1 MREYQCTQ
9 LIYLSFG
16 ESLLM
21 KNISFL
27 CYLHFSNE
35 APGDST
41 ATGTP
46 NSKRHRETGAHRII
60 QFSRKATAFLSGTQS
75 MLPSLYFALELYLSL
90 SKRVSKF

>member
-1 MREYQCTQ
+1 
-9 LIYLSFG
+9 
-16 ESLLM
+16 M
-21 KNISFL
+21 KNMSFL

-46 NSKRHRETGAHRII
+46 NSKRHRETGTHRII
-60 QFSRKATAFLSGTQS
+60 QFSRKAAAFLSGTQS
-75 MLPSLYFALELYLSL
+75 MLLRLYFALELYLSL